1 MLREWLNSIA
11 FYKHYYCLDI
21 QIMNSKSGISVQCY
35 LTSASAHLPEC
46 NSQQLHINVVGI
58 VQNI

>member
-1 MLREWLNSIA
+1 
-11 FYKHYYCLDI
+11 
-21 QIMNSKSGISVQCY
+21 MNSKSGISVQCY

-46 NSQQLHINVVGI
+46 NSQQLHINGVGI